1 MNVNIVDARLAGHPQ
16 FFLSDLQ
23 FSTVTNLEIKKSRRP
38 AAVPLMPSYN
48 ALDGRRIIAYRNQE
62 SLLFYYRRS
71 IHQQNSN
78 SRCSDADCVFQ
89 SNTCH
94 AALASIDSDFPQR
107 AFSAVPT
114 TSVQVT
120 IHFSFTMNFFISLI
134 VLVHLVLSVVALPIS
149 TQAAE
154 AIIYDIKAI
163 GKQLTST
170 AGLLQRS
177 TNNDA
182 PQAIQVED
190 DLDKLTSDLTILIN
204 DVAQAYPFLT
214 PFDVPDAHAIL
225 DATKEVL
232 IPLLTLLQQLL
243 TDAAIRFRRQLGSP
257 AFRVLA
263 KSVGVSVNAF
273 LEGTS
278 VIQKRLT
285 DDLATQG
292 VAVSSAIKSQ
302 LYHLD
307 VAYGL
312 SLPPGGRT

>member
-1 MNVNIVDARLAGHPQ
+1 
-16 FFLSDLQ
+16 
-23 FSTVTNLEIKKSRRP
+23 
-38 AAVPLMPSYN
+38 
-48 ALDGRRIIAYRNQE
+48 
-62 SLLFYYRRS
+62 
-71 IHQQNSN
+71 
-78 SRCSDADCVFQ
+78 
-89 SNTCH
+89 
-94 AALASIDSDFPQR
+94 
-107 AFSAVPT
+107 
-114 TSVQVT
+114 
-120 IHFSFTMNFFISLI
+120 MNFFISLI

-182 PQAIQVED
+182 PQAI
-190 DLDKLTSDLTILIN
+190 
-204 DVAQAYPFLT
+204 AYPFLT

-285 DDLATQG
+285 G